1 MAIQHFVYWTVDS
14 KPLFFLGS
22 SRDDIRAFPKKARQ
36 IVGHELFQIQQGLEP
51 SNWKPVRTVGSGVCE
66 LRVQLKSAFRV
77 LYIARFAEGTYVLH
91 AFEKRTRRTR
101 PTDIALAR
109 KRLRDLERARRKRS

>member
-1 MAIQHFVYWTVDS
+1 VDT

-51 SNWKPVRTVGSGVCE
+51 SNWKPARTVGPGVRE
-66 LRVQLKSAFRV
+66 LRVQVRGAYRV
-77 LYIARFAEGTYVLH
+77 LYVAKFAEGIYVLH
-91 AFEKRTRRTR
+91 AFEKQTQRTR

-109 KRLRDLERARRKRS
+109 KRLSDLERARKKAR